1 MHVSLPKHEPNFRV
15 SPLAKAKTHAAR
27 QSTDVDVQKQHPMIK
42 HKKLSLLT
50 LALIA
55 GHAQSQDAPAP
66 QDAAPAPEASA
77 SAPQPIGPAAQVST
91 LPAIKVSERRTEA
104 ARVHEAPQTTK
115 GSTPLVKTPMSVQVV
130 PQELIEDRG
139 ANTLREALET
149 VSGVYAGSTSLHED
163 IIIRG
168 FPLYDTYRNGVR
180 TRRIGSTELANA
192 ERVDVLKGPSSTQF
206 GRGDVSGLFN
216 IVTKK
221 PQDEPYL
228 SLQQQ
233 VGSREFFQTQLDS
246 TGPLDAA
253 KTLLYRVNLSYENA
267 DSFRDFAKTD
277 RAFVAPSLSWRPDA
291 GTRVD
296 VDLELTRDKSPID
309 RGIVAYGDRPADVP
323 RERSYSEDFTHY
335 RNDVALLALHASHR
349 VASDW
354 TLRLNALAEQ
364 GRGEGFE
371 YLQANLFGVGV
382 GRMARRIEQR
392 DVDSQFISFE
402 VAGTPTWLGMK
413 HDIVLGLDHSRRQG
427 DFDFRYGD
435 FEVRPGLFNPVYTGT
450 EPATPTVDVIH
461 QRARA
466 SGLYVQDQI
475 ALDERFN
482 LMLGGRYDQAW
493 QRVENPGYP
502 TKESDDD
509 KFSPRVGL
517 VYTVIP
523 GRSVYASYSQSFSD
537 ANNRDD
543 GSALEPI
550 EAEQYEI
557 GFKAE
562 TADKRFFS
570 TLALYDLTKQNM
582 VIPNTSLQIGEARS
596 RGLEWDLG
604 GRLTPHVHLTGSYA
618 YTQAKVL
625 RGENEGRQLYGVPR
639 HAGKLFLRYDLQ
651 SGGARGLSLGG
662 GLLALGRQQGDSF
675 NTFEIPGYARLDLMA
690 AYKWQAAGTRW
701 TGQLN
706 LQNLGDKTYYQA
718 SGARDEI
725 AVGKPFTVLASLR
738 MEY

>member
-1 MHVSLPKHEPNFRV
+1 MHGRIRPPDH
-15 SPLAKAKTHAAR
+15 
-27 QSTDVDVQKQHPMIK
+27 STISKSEANDMIK

-55 GHAQSQDAPAP
+55 GHAQSQTVPAPA
-66 QDAAPAPEASA
+66 DAAS
-77 SAPQPIGPAAQVST
+77 AAQEPAST
-91 LPAIKVSERRTEA
+91 APATEPPAQPTMLPAVQVRERRSEGT
-104 ARVHEAPQTTK
+104 RTHEAPQTTK
-115 GSTPLVKTPMSVQVV
+115 GSTPLIKTPMSVQVV
-130 PQELIEDRG
+130 TQELIEDRG

-192 ERVDVLKGPSSTQF
+192 ERVDILKGPSSTQF

-233 VGSREFFQTQLDS
+233 VGSREFYQTQLDS
-246 TGPLDAA
+246 TGPLDEA

-267 DSFRDFAKTD
+267 DSFRDFTKTE

-296 VDLELTRDKSPID
+296 VELELSRDKSPID

-323 RERSYSEDFTHY
+323 RERSYGEDFTHY
-335 RNDVALLALHASHR
+335 RNDVALLALHASQR
-349 VASDW
+349 VAPDW
-354 TLRLNALAEQ
+354 TLRVNALAEQ

-371 YLQANLFGVGV
+371 YLQAKGDGLEAF
-382 GRMARRIEQR
+382 RMARRIEQR

-402 VAGTPTWLGMK
+402 AAGTPTWLGMK

-435 FEVRPGLFNPVYTGT
+435 LETIPDLFNPVYTGI
-450 EPATPTVDVIH
+450 EPATPSMDVIH

-466 SGLYVQDQI
+466 RGLYVQDQI

-482 LMLGGRYDQAW
+482 LMLGGRYDQARE
-493 QRVENPGYP
+493 RVENPGFP
-502 TKESDDD
+502 TTESDDD

-517 VYTVIP
+517 VYTPVP

-537 ANNRDD
+537 ANNS
-543 GSALEPI
+543 GNGAAMKPI

-562 TADKRFFS
+562 TADKRVFS
-570 TLALYDLTKQNM
+570 TLAAYELSKQNM
-582 VIPNTSLQIGEARS
+582 VVPAGCRS
-596 RGLEWDLG
+596 AKPAAAASNGTWAG
-604 GRLTPHVHLTGSYA
+604 G
-618 YTQAKVL
+618 
-625 RGENEGRQLYGVPR
+625 
-639 HAGKLFLRYDLQ
+639 
-651 SGGARGLSLGG
+651 
-662 GLLALGRQQGDSF
+662 
-675 NTFEIPGYARLDLMA
+675 
-690 AYKWQAAGTRW
+690 
-701 TGQLN
+701 
-706 LQNLGDKTYYQA
+706 
-718 SGARDEI
+718 
-725 AVGKPFTVLASLR
+725 
-738 MEY
+738 